1 MDNYV
6 IHTLHSK
13 QSRNA
18 NTSTYIF
25 ICTSVSTLI
34 SIYNIINS
42 ERTKEYSRFTNI
54 VSFNQVDL
62 FSIKAPGDI
71 WIRVSCTKTSES
83 NRVCFKY
90 ILISGGY
97 KNNRRTC
104 ENRLRNRKIIEVL
117 QKILIILKQF
127 KMKEYCMQGYE
138 KAQKQDWDGT
148 LTTKLIN

>member
-1 MDNYV
+1 MCTTVQDSIHTIPITPIPVEKIMIYKKDFKEMDNYV

-13 QSRNA
+13 QSRST

-42 ERTKEYSRFTNI
+42 ERTKEYSRVTNT
-54 VSFNQVDL
+54 VSSNWDDL

-71 WIRVSCTKTSES
+71 WIRVSCTKTPES

-90 ILISGGY
+90 ILISRSY

-104 ENRLRNRKIIEVL
+104 DNRLRNRKIIEVL
-117 QKILIILKQF
+117 QK
-127 KMKEYCMQGYE
+127 Y
-138 KAQKQDWDGT
+138 
-148 LTTKLIN
+148 